1 MDLSPRLPTS
11 KQGNKEDTA
20 RLEELPVK
28 EDDVSENIPLQ
39 VTPSRNFYTLLRIA
53 SAWVV
58 VMNGKPQCGG

>member
-28 EDDVSENIPLQ
+28 EEDVSENIPLQ
-39 VTPSRNFYTLLRIA
+39 VTPSRNFYTLL
-53 SAWVV
+53 
-58 VMNGKPQCGG
+58 